1 MRNQITTDSE
11 QAILQGSDGEVVILQ
26 KVEIEGRA
34 DDLLFKIKLRQ
45 HYRND
50 TKKTIETVYTFPLA
64 WGATLL
70 GVSAHIAG
78 KTWQGVVIEKSESE
92 QRYEKAIEEGDT
104 PIMVEKSGHG
114 LYTAHLGN
122 LKKGEEAIIEIE
134 YAQLLKFDQGAV
146 RLSIPTTVAPR
157 FGDPVKTGKLK
168 KPASVDV
175 DLSANYPFTLHLQ
188 CGGALAKG
196 QISSP
201 SHTVVTSMGDNSIQ
215 VKLDRLGHLD
225 RDIVLNLQGLENTIF
240 NSVVKDDDQYV
251 MLSSFTPTL
260 PVVNEKDQTSQ
271 AIDLKILVDCSG
283 SMQGM
288 SIAQACEGL
297 RQLAR
302 QLTEHDRASY
312 TRFGSQT
319 THVIRTLHACTP
331 EFVGNHLKAAIDNT
345 DADMGGTEMHEALNK
360 TFKISSKLLEERNGN
375 VLLITDGEVWDIDK
389 IIASANLSNH
399 RVFAIGVGTAPADSL
414 LQELAEQTGGA
425 CELVSPNEDMAGAIA
440 RMVSKMRTFT
450 PTGLQVEW
458 PCATTWASPPP
469 KSLFPGETVH
479 LFAIIATKP
488 THGPT
493 VRFGESSAVQ
503 EANVAINELSENN
516 STDNTLARLAA
527 ARRMRTITDDKAAT
541 ELALLYQ
548 LVTENTNLF
557 MVVERAADDKAEG
570 LPESHNI
577 KHMLARG
584 WGNVM
589 PIVADFS
596 MQAIMPSSSRLL
608 LKPMAHKMRSSS
620 SQSQFMSLSAY
631 DKPKYMRKQA
641 DVVSQSVNA
650 SGILGCSPSELIDV
664 LDDIAFGHSLFEDA
678 LIHLLNSN
686 LPAEV
691 KQAVNTIESTTG
703 DPVSAWAI
711 FFDWLSFTL
720 TADKPLSRH
729 AMRLLRDGVKDLP
742 YEISEG
748 MFAML
753 TEVFPTIDRDDWG
766 TFEADKL
773 QEQFNAA
780 IINRLHPI

>member
-1 MRNQITTDSE
+1 
-11 QAILQGSDGEVVILQ
+11 
-26 KVEIEGRA
+26 
-34 DDLLFKIKLRQ
+34 
-45 HYRND
+45 
-50 TKKTIETVYTFPLA
+50 
-64 WGATLL
+64 
-70 GVSAHIAG
+70 
-78 KTWQGVVIEKSESE
+78 
-92 QRYEKAIEEGDT
+92 
-104 PIMVEKSGHG
+104 
-114 LYTAHLGN
+114 
-122 LKKGEEAIIEIE
+122 AIIEIE

-168 KPASVDV
+168 KPASVDA

-201 SHTVVTSMGDNSIQ
+201 SHTVSTSLGDNSID
-215 VKLDRLGHLD
+215 VRLDRLGHLD
-225 RDIVLNLQGLENTIF
+225 RDIVLNLQGLENTVF
-240 NSVVKDDDQYV
+240 NSVVKDYDQYI

-260 PVVNEKDQTSQ
+260 PVVNEEDQLSQ
-271 AIDLKILVDCSG
+271 PIDLKILVDCSG

-297 RQLAR
+297 RQLVK

-319 THVIRTLHACTP
+319 MQVIRTLHACTP
-331 EFVGNHLKAAIDNT
+331 EFVDNHLKAAIDNT

-360 TFKISSKLLEERNGN
+360 TFKISSKLLEERTGN

-425 CELVSPNEDMAGAIA
+425 CELVSPNEDMASAIA
-440 RMVSKMRTFT
+440 RMVNKMRTLT

-458 PCATTWASPPP
+458 PCATTWTSPPP
-469 KSLFPGETVH
+469 KSLYPGETVH
-479 LFAIIATKP
+479 LFAISATKP

-493 VRFGESSAVQ
+493 LRFGDASAIQ
-503 EANVAINELSENN
+503 EANVTINEITE
-516 STDNTLARLAA
+516 NTLSRLAA
-527 ARRMRTITDDKAAT
+527 ARRLRTITDDQAAT
-541 ELALLYQ
+541 DLALRYQ

-557 MVVERAADDKAEG
+557 MVAERAADDKAEG
-570 LPESHNI
+570 LPQSHNI

-584 WGNVM
+584 WGNVLPM
-589 PIVADFS
+589 VADFS
-596 MQAIMPSSSRLL
+596 MQAIMPSSPRLL
-608 LKPMAHKMRSSS
+608 LKPMMHKMRSSS
-620 SQSQFMSLSAY
+620 HASY
-631 DKPKYMRKQA
+631 EKPKYMRKQA

-686 LPAEV
+686 LPDEV
-691 KQAVNTIESTTG
+691 KQTVNTIEASTG

-711 FFDWLSFTL
+711 FLDWLSFTL

-729 AMRLLRDGVKDLP
+729 AMRLMHDGVKDLP
-742 YEISEG
+742 YEISEA

-753 TEVFPTIDRDDWG
+753 TEVFPNIDKDDWG
-766 TFEADKL
+766 TFEADRL
-773 QEQFNAA
+773 QEQFNTA

>member
-1 MRNQITTDSE
+1 MRNQITTDTE

-34 DDLLFKIKLRQ
+34 DDLLFKVKLRQ

-70 GVSAHIAG
+70 GLSAHVAD
-78 KTWQGVVIEKSESE
+78 KTWQGVVIEKTVSE

-175 DLSANYPFTLHLQ
+175 DLLANYPFTLHLH
-188 CGGALAKG
+188 CGGTLAKG

-201 SHTVVTSMGDNSIQ
+201 SHTVSTSLGDNCIHVQ
-215 VKLDRLGHLD
+215 LDRLGHLD
-225 RDIVLNLQGLENTIF
+225 RDIVLNLQGLENTVF

-271 AIDLKILVDCSG
+271 HIDLKILVDCSG

-302 QLTEHDRASY
+302 QLSEHDRASY

-319 THVIRTLHACTP
+319 MHVIRTLHACTP
-331 EFVGNHLKAAIDNT
+331 EFVDNHLKAAIDNT
-345 DADMGGTEMHEALNK
+345 DADMGGTAMHEALNK
-360 TFKISSKLLEERNGN
+360 TFKISSKLLEERTGN

-479 LFAIIATKP
+479 LFAISATKP
-488 THGPT
+488 TQGPT
-493 VRFGESSAVQ
+493 VRFGESLAFQ
-503 EANVAINELSENN
+503 EAIQEAKVTINEIA
-516 STDNTLARLAA
+516 DNTLARLAA
-527 ARRMRTITDDKAAT
+527 ARRLRTITDDKAAT
-541 ELALLYQ
+541 DLALRYQ

-584 WGNVM
+584 WGNVL

-608 LKPMAHKMRSSS
+608 LKPMMHKMRSSS
-620 SQSQFMSLSAY
+620 HASY
-631 DKPKYMRKQA
+631 EKPKFMRKQA

-686 LPAEV
+686 LPDEV
-691 KQAVNTIESTTG
+691 KQAVNTIEGSTG

-711 FFDWLSFTL
+711 FLDWLSFTL
-720 TADKPLSRH
+720 SADKPLSRH
-729 AMRLLRDGVKDLP
+729 AIRLMRDGVKDLP
-742 YEISEG
+742 FEISEA

-753 TEVFPTIDRDDWG
+753 TEVFPNIVKDDWG
-766 TFEADKL
+766 TFEADRL
-773 QEQFNAA
+773 QEQFNAG

>member
-1 MRNQITTDSE
+1 MIKENE

-26 KVEIEGRA
+26 KIEIEGRA
-34 DDLLFKIKLRQ
+34 DDLLFKVKLRQ

-50 TKKTIETVYTFPLA
+50 TKKNIETVYTFPLA

-70 GVSAHIAG
+70 GLSAHIAG

-175 DLSANYPFTLHLQ
+175 DLSANYPFTLHLH

-201 SHTVVTSMGDNSIQ
+201 SHTVTTSLVDNGIQ

-225 RDIVLNLQGLENTIF
+225 RDIVLNLQGLKNTVF

-260 PVVNEKDQTSQ
+260 PAVNEKDQISQ
-271 AIDLKILVDCSG
+271 PIDLKILVDCSG

-302 QLTEHDRASY
+302 QLSEHDRASY

-319 THVIRTLHACTP
+319 MHVIRTLHACTP
-331 EFVGNHLKAAIDNT
+331 EFVDNHLKAAIDNT

-360 TFKISSKLLEERNGN
+360 TFKISSKLLEERTGN

-425 CELVSPNEDMAGAIA
+425 CELVSPNENIASAIA
-440 RMVSKMRTFT
+440 RMVGKIRTVT
-450 PTGLQVEW
+450 PTGLQVDW
-458 PCATTWASPPP
+458 SCATTWTSPPP

-479 LFAIIATKP
+479 LFAISQTKP

-493 VRFGESSAVQ
+493 LRFGESP
-503 EANVAINELSENN
+503 AIEDPYVTITEITDTTLS
-516 STDNTLARLAA
+516 RLAA
-527 ARRMRTITDDKAAT
+527 ARRLRTITDDKAAT
-541 ELALLYQ
+541 DLALRYQ
-548 LVTENTNLF
+548 LVTDNTNLF
-557 MVVERAADDKAEG
+557 MVAERAADDKAEG

-589 PIVADFS
+589 PMVADFS
-596 MQAIMPSSSRLL
+596 MQAIMPSSSRSL
-608 LKPMAHKMRSSS
+608 LKPMMHKMRVSSHAS
-620 SQSQFMSLSAY
+620 Y
-631 DKPKYMRKQA
+631 EKPKYMRKQA
-641 DVVSQSVNA
+641 DVVSPPVNA

-686 LPAEV
+686 LPDEV
-691 KQAVNTIESTTG
+691 KQTVNTIESTTG

-753 TEVFPTIDRDDWG
+753 SKVFPSIDRDDWG

>member
-1 MRNQITTDSE
+1 
-11 QAILQGSDGEVVILQ
+11 
-26 KVEIEGRA
+26 
-34 DDLLFKIKLRQ
+34 
-45 HYRND
+45 
-50 TKKTIETVYTFPLA
+50 
-64 WGATLL
+64 
-70 GVSAHIAG
+70 
-78 KTWQGVVIEKSESE
+78 
-92 QRYEKAIEEGDT
+92 
-104 PIMVEKSGHG
+104 MVEKSGHG

-134 YAQLLKFDQGAV
+134 YAQLLKFDQGTV

-168 KPASVDV
+168 KPASVDA

-201 SHTVVTSMGDNSIQ
+201 SHTVSTSLGDNSID
-215 VKLDRLGHLD
+215 VRLDRLGHLD
-225 RDIVLNLQGLENTIF
+225 RDIVLNLQGLTNTVF
-240 NSVVKDDDQYV
+240 NSVVKDNDQYV
-251 MLSSFTPTL
+251 MLSSFTPTV
-260 PVVNEKDQTSQ
+260 PVVKEEDQLSQ
-271 AIDLKILVDCSG
+271 PIDLKILVDCSG

-297 RQLAR
+297 RQLVK

-319 THVIRTLHACTP
+319 MHVIRTLHACTP
-331 EFVGNHLKAAIDNT
+331 EFIDNHLKAAIDNT

-360 TFKISSKLLEERNGN
+360 TFKISSKLLEERTSN

-425 CELVSPNEDMAGAIA
+425 CELVSPNEDMASAIA
-440 RMVSKMRTFT
+440 RMVNKMRTLK

-458 PCATTWASPPP
+458 PCATTWTSPPP
-469 KSLFPGETVH
+469 KSLYPGETVH
-479 LFAIIATKP
+479 LFAISATKP

-493 VRFGESSAVQ
+493 LRFGDASAIQ
-503 EANVAINELSENN
+503 EANVTINEITE
-516 STDNTLARLAA
+516 NTLSRLAA
-527 ARRMRTITDDKAAT
+527 ARRLRTITDDQAAT
-541 ELALLYQ
+541 DLAMRYQ

-557 MVVERAADDKAEG
+557 MVVERAADDKAKG

-584 WGNVM
+584 WGNVL

-608 LKPMAHKMRSSS
+608 LKPMMHKMRSSS
-620 SQSQFMSLSAY
+620 HASY
-631 DKPKYMRKQA
+631 EKPKYMRKQA
-641 DVVSQSVNA
+641 DVVSPSVNA

-664 LDDIAFGHSLFEDA
+664 LDDIAFGQSLFEDA

-691 KQAVNTIESTTG
+691 KQTVNTIESTTG

-711 FFDWLSFTL
+711 FLDWLSFTL

-729 AMRLLRDGVKDLP
+729 AMRLMRDGVKDLP
-742 YEISEG
+742 YEISEA

-753 TEVFPTIDRDDWG
+753 TEVFPNIDKDDWG
-766 TFEADKL
+766 IFEADRL
-773 QEQFNAA
+773 QEQFNTA
-780 IINRLHPI
+780 IISRLHPI

>member
-1 MRNQITTDSE
+1 MINETE

-26 KVEIEGRA
+26 RVEIEGRA
-34 DDLLFKIKLRQ
+34 DDLLFKVKLRQ

-70 GVSAHIAG
+70 GLSAHVAG
-78 KTWQGVVIEKSESE
+78 KTWQGLVIEKSESE

-175 DLSANYPFTLHLQ
+175 DLSANYPFTLQLH

-201 SHTVVTSMGDNSIQ
+201 SHTVSTSLVDNSIQ
-215 VKLDRLGHLD
+215 VRLDRLGHLD
-225 RDIVLNLQGLENTIF
+225 RDIVLNLQGLKNTVF

-260 PVVNEKDQTSQ
+260 PVVHEKDQTSQ
-271 AIDLKILVDCSG
+271 PIDLKILVDCSG

-288 SIAQACEGL
+288 SIVQACEGL
-297 RQLAR
+297 RQLLR

-319 THVIRTLHACTP
+319 VHVIRTLHACTP
-331 EFVGNHLKAAIDNT
+331 EFVNNQLKVAIDTT

-360 TFKISSKLLEERNGN
+360 TFKISSKLLEERTGN

-425 CELVSPNEDMAGAIA
+425 CELVSPNEDIAGAIA

-458 PCATTWASPPP
+458 PCATTWVSPPP

-479 LFAIIATKP
+479 LFAISATKP

-493 VRFGESSAVQ
+493 LRFGESSAVQ
-503 EANVAINELSENN
+503 EANVTLNEI
-516 STDNTLARLAA
+516 TDKDSSITTLARLAA
-527 ARRMRTITDDKAAT
+527 ARRMRTITDDQAAT
-541 ELALLYQ
+541 DLALRYQ

-557 MVVERAADDKAEG
+557 MVAERAADDKAKG

-584 WGNVM
+584 WGNVL

-596 MQAIMPSSSRLL
+596 MQAIMPSSSRLM
-608 LKPMAHKMRSSS
+608 LKPMMHKMRSSS
-620 SQSQFMSLSAY
+620 HASY
-631 DKPKYMRKQA
+631 EKPKYMRKQA
-641 DVVSQSVNA
+641 DVVSPSVNA
-650 SGILGCSPSELIDV
+650 SGILGCSPRELIDV

-691 KQAVNTIESTTG
+691 KQAVNTIEGSTG

-711 FFDWLSFTL
+711 FLDWLSFTL
-720 TADKPLSRH
+720 SADKPLSRH
-729 AMRLLRDGVKDLP
+729 AIRLMRDGVKDLP
-742 YEISEG
+742 FEISEA

-753 TEVFPTIDRDDWG
+753 TEVFPNIVKDDWG
-766 TFEADKL
+766 NFEADRL
-773 QEQFNAA
+773 QEQFNAG

>member
-1 MRNQITTDSE
+1 MIKENE

-34 DDLLFKIKLRQ
+34 DDLLFKVKLRQ

-50 TKKTIETVYTFPLA
+50 TKKNIETVYTFPLA

-70 GVSAHIAG
+70 GLSAHIAG

-201 SHTVVTSMGDNSIQ
+201 SHTVSTSLVDNGIQ

-225 RDIVLNLQGLENTIF
+225 RDIVLNLQGLENTVF

-260 PVVNEKDQTSQ
+260 PAINEQDQTSQ
-271 AIDLKILVDCSG
+271 PIDLKILVDCSG

-319 THVIRTLHACTP
+319 MHVIRTLHACTP
-331 EFVGNHLKAAIDNT
+331 EFVDNHLKEAIDNT

-360 TFKISSKLLEERNGN
+360 TFKISSKLLEERTGN

-479 LFAIIATKP
+479 LFAISASKP

-493 VRFGESSAVQ
+493 VRLGESSAVQ
-503 EANVAINELSENN
+503 EANVTINEIA
-516 STDNTLARLAA
+516 DNTLARLAA
-527 ARRMRTITDDKAAT
+527 ARRIRTITDDKAAT
-541 ELALLYQ
+541 ELALRYQ

-557 MVVERAADDKAEG
+557 MVAERAADDKAEG
-570 LPESHNI
+570 LPESHNV
-577 KHMLARG
+577 KHMLAHG
-584 WGNVM
+584 WGNVDLM
-589 PIVADFS
+589 VADFS
-596 MQAIMPSSSRLL
+596 AHAIMPRASRLL
-608 LKPMAHKMRSSS
+608 LKPMAHKMRASSS
-620 SQSQFMSLSAY
+620 HSQFMSLSAY
-631 DKPKYMRKQA
+631 DKPKYMRRQA
-641 DVVSQSVNA
+641 DAVSPSINA

-686 LPAEV
+686 LPDEV
-691 KQAVNTIESTTG
+691 KQTVNTIESTTG

>member
-1 MRNQITTDSE
+1 MIKENE

-34 DDLLFKIKLRQ
+34 DDLLFKVKLRQ

-50 TKKTIETVYTFPLA
+50 TKKNIEAVYTFPLA

-70 GVSAHIAG
+70 GLSAHVAG
-78 KTWQGVVIEKSESE
+78 KTWQGVVIEKTVSE

-168 KPASVDV
+168 KPASVDA

-201 SHTVVTSMGDNSIQ
+201 SHTVSTSLGDNSIE
-215 VKLDRLGHLD
+215 VRLDRLGHLD
-225 RDIVLNLQGLENTIF
+225 RDIVLNLQGLENTVF

-260 PVVNEKDQTSQ
+260 PAVNEKDQVSQ
-271 AIDLKILVDCSG
+271 PIDLKILVDCSG

-297 RQLAR
+297 RQLVK

-319 THVIRTLHACTP
+319 MHVIRTLHACTP
-331 EFVGNHLKAAIDNT
+331 EFVDNHLKAAIDNT

-360 TFKISSKLLEERNGN
+360 TFKISSKLLEERTGN

-440 RMVSKMRTFT
+440 RMVNKMRTLT
-450 PTGLQVEW
+450 PTGLQVQW
-458 PCATTWASPPP
+458 SCPTTWASPAP
-469 KSLFPGETVH
+469 KSLYPGETVH
-479 LFAIIATKP
+479 LFAISATKP

-493 VRFGESSAVQ
+493 LRFGDASAIQ
-503 EANVAINELSENN
+503 EANVTINEITE
-516 STDNTLARLAA
+516 NTLSRLAA
-527 ARRMRTITDDKAAT
+527 ARRLRTITDDQAAT
-541 ELALLYQ
+541 DLALRYQ

-557 MVVERAADDKAEG
+557 MVAERAADDKAEG
-570 LPESHNI
+570 LPQSHNI

-584 WGNVM
+584 WGNVLPM
-589 PIVADFS
+589 VADYS
-596 MQAIMPSSSRLL
+596 AHAIMPSSSRLL
-608 LKPMAHKMRSSS
+608 LKPMMHKMRTSSHAS
-620 SQSQFMSLSAY
+620 Y
-631 DKPKYMRKQA
+631 EKPKFMRKQA
-641 DVVSQSVNA
+641 DVVSPSVNA

-686 LPAEV
+686 LPDEV
-691 KQAVNTIESTTG
+691 KQTVNTIEGSTG

-711 FFDWLSFTL
+711 FLDWLSFTL

-729 AMRLLRDGVKDLP
+729 AMRLMRDGVKDLP
-742 YEISEG
+742 YEISEA

-753 TEVFPTIDRDDWG
+753 TEVFPNIDKDDWG
-766 TFEADKL
+766 TFEADRL
-773 QEQFNAA
+773 QEQFNTA

>member
-1 MRNQITTDSE
+1 MINENE

-34 DDLLFKIKLRQ
+34 DDLLFKVKLRQ
-45 HYRND
+45 HYRNE
-50 TKKTIETVYTFPLA
+50 TKKNIEAVYTFPLA

-70 GVSAHIAG
+70 GLSAHVAG

-122 LKKGEEAIIEIE
+122 LKKCEEAIIEIE

-146 RLSIPTTVAPR
+146 RLAIPTTVAPR

-175 DLSANYPFTLHLQ
+175 DLSANYPFTMNLH

-201 SHTVVTSMGDNSIQ
+201 SHTVSTSSVDNSIQ
-215 VKLDRLGHLD
+215 VRLDRLGHLD
-225 RDIVLNLQGLENTIF
+225 RDIVLNLEGLANSVF

-260 PVVNEKDQTSQ
+260 TIVNEKDQTSQ
-271 AIDLKILVDCSG
+271 PIDLKILVDCSG
-283 SMQGM
+283 SMQGV

-297 RQLAR
+297 RQLVK
-302 QLTEHDRASY
+302 QLNEHDRASY

-319 THVIRTLHACTP
+319 VDVIRTLHACTP
-331 EFVGNHLKAAIDNT
+331 EFINNHLKLAIDNT

-360 TFKISSKLLEERNGN
+360 TFKISSKLLEERTGN

-389 IIASANLSNH
+389 IIACANLSNH
-399 RVFAIGVGTAPADSL
+399 RVFAIGVGTSPADSL

-425 CELVSPNEDMAGAIA
+425 CELVSPNEDIASAIA
-440 RMVSKMRTFT
+440 RMVGKIRTMT
-450 PTGLQVEW
+450 PTGLQVDW
-458 PCATTWASPPP
+458 SCATTWTSPPP

-479 LFAIIATKP
+479 LFAISQTKP

-493 VRFGESSAVQ
+493 LRFGESP
-503 EANVAINELSENN
+503 AIEDPYVTITEITDTTLS
-516 STDNTLARLAA
+516 RLAA
-527 ARRMRTITDDKAAT
+527 ARRLRTITDDKAAT
-541 ELALLYQ
+541 DLALRYQ
-548 LVTENTNLF
+548 LVTDNTNLF
-557 MVVERAADDKAEG
+557 MVAKRAADDKAEG
-570 LPESHNI
+570 LPESYNI

-584 WGNVM
+584 WGNVLPM
-589 PIVADFS
+589 VADFS
-596 MQAIMPSSSRLL
+596 AHAIMPSASRSL
-608 LKPMAHKMRSSS
+608 LKPMMHKMRVSTHAS
-620 SQSQFMSLSAY
+620 Y
-631 DKPKYMRKQA
+631 EKPKYMRKQA
-641 DVVSQSVNA
+641 DVISPSVNA

-686 LPAEV
+686 LPDEV
-691 KQAVNTIESTTG
+691 KQTVNTIESTTG

-753 TEVFPTIDRDDWG
+753 SKVFPSIDRDDWG